1 MQSDEGRKPHMGPV
15 EPSKY
20 FRAHLDWIN
29 EATNKPKV
37 ATMGGETWSKL
48 EKMGET
54 PKIEL
59 KQSMLWSLTHM

>member
-37 ATMGGETWSKL
+37 AIMGGGTWSKWP
-48 EKMGET
+48 KMRKNEA
-54 PKIEL
+54 I
-59 KQSMLWSLTHM
+59 